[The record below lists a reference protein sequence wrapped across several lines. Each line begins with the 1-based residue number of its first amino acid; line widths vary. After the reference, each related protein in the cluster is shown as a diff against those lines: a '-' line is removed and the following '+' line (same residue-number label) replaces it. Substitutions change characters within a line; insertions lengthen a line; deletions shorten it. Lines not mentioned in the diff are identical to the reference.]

1 MHFPFPISSQ
11 TPTQELLPRLRCIW
25 IFEFHE
31 AITLKQNLVIYSGQG
46 KEESESCK
54 YLLCFVSAC
63 SSTFSLLSCTQIGF
77 FPFRKRAPPEQANK
91 TFRHVENINKYL
103 HSQIACTWNNDCLIV
118 SSLLI
123 THVTQSFPHLA
134 LLVPRRSLFTAIFG
148 LWRAIIS
155 CSHLLPPSVSARDF
169 TKLSSLMGS
178 CESFRC

>member
-1 MHFPFPISSQ
+1 LKYAVPIPSPFLPKNYPKIKLFSDIPVHFPFPISSQ

-77 FPFRKRAPPEQANK
+77 FP
-91 TFRHVENINKYL
+91 
-103 HSQIACTWNNDCLIV
+103 
-118 SSLLI
+118 
-123 THVTQSFPHLA
+123 
-134 LLVPRRSLFTAIFG
+134 
-148 LWRAIIS
+148 
-155 CSHLLPPSVSARDF
+155 LPQKSA
-169 TKLSSLMGS
+169 TGAG
-178 CESFRC
+178 E